1 MNKSEFLND
10 LKCKLNFLSEE
21 ERVKTLNYYSE
32 IIDDRIE
39 SGMSEEEATSQ
50 MESTRTIAEKL
61 MPEGIPQRTTV
72 EKVFDFIDTLLTK
85 HGYLF
90 MLAII
95 VFSFPIW
102 SPIAVGILTFVG
114 IVFLI
119 LFGLIALGGIGSV
132 IALGIAVSFIT
143 QSLLSTFSALGVSMI
158 CVGFTMLITIGTA
171 KLIGK
176 MSSFCKNTYQ
186 SIKERSE
193 KRRNSKWVMIK

>member
-21 ERVKTLNYYSE
+21 ERVKTLGYYSE

-90 MLAII
+90 VLAII
-95 VFSFPIW
+95 IFSFPIW
-102 SPIAVGILTFVG
+102 SPIAIGILTFVG

-119 LFGLIALGGIGSV
+119 FFALIALGGIGSV
-132 IALGIAVSFIT
+132 IALGVAVSFIT
-143 QSLLSTFSALGVSMI
+143 QSLLSALSALGVSMI
-158 CVGFTMLITIGTA
+158 CVGFTMLIAIGTA

-176 MSSFCKNTYQ
+176 ISSFCKNTYQ
-186 SIKERSE
+186 SIKEHSE
-193 KRRNSKWVMIK
+193 KRRNSK